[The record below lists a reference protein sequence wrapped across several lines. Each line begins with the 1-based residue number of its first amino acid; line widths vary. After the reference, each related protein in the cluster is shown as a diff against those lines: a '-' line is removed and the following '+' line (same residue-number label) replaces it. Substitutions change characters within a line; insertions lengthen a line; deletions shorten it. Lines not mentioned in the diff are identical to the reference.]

1 MTARKVENHV
11 ELEADEARAGQTGMH
26 VRYILVLSVILVL
39 VGFALIA
46 IFFT

>member
-11 ELEADEARAGQTGMH
+11 ELDEDDARAGQTGMH